1 MIEKI
6 DFIFDKI
13 VDPKELELAKAELAN
28 ASSSPLWGFLKNAIE
43 LNIKNLESDILDH
56 PDMDIEDNRV
66 KKLYRQALI
75 TLKSLPEDFLA
86 SLSVDNNIEEDDN
99 DDPYYS
105 KSDLKQKRK

>member
-6 DFIFDKI
+6 DFIFGKI
-13 VDPKELELAKAELAN
+13 SDPKELEMAKAELAN
-28 ASSSPLWGFLKNAIE
+28 ANSSPLWSFLKNAIIE
-43 LNIKNLESDILDH
+43 NIKILEEDILDH

-75 TLKSLPEDFLA
+75 TLKTLPEDFLA
-86 SLSVDNNIEEDDN
+86 SLTVDNQEDEPEN

-105 KSDLKQKRK
+105 KDDLMQNKK

>member
-6 DFIFDKI
+6 DFIFGKI
-13 VDPKELELAKAELAN
+13 SDPKELELARTELSN
-28 ASSSPLWGFLKNAIE
+28 ASSSPLWTFLKNAIIE
-43 LNIKNLESDILDH
+43 NIKILENDILDH

-75 TLKSLPEDFLA
+75 TLKTLPEDFLA
-86 SLSVDNNIEEDDN
+86 SLTVDNEMEDDEN

-105 KSDLKQKRK
+105 KDDLNKKKK

>member
-6 DFIFDKI
+6 DFIFEKIEDK
-13 VDPKELELAKAELAN
+13 KELEQAKAELAN

-43 LNIKNLESDILDH
+43 INIKNLEEDILDH
-56 PDMDIEDNRV
+56 PNMDIEDNRV

-86 SLSVDNNIEEDDN
+86 SLSVDNEDENIDN

-105 KSDLKQKRK
+105 KDDLKQKVK